1 MNINED
7 IRNKRGKRKICKGCA
22 NKISYISAARCSL
35 LPMWYKMNAKTHQVL
50 YNSRLVV

>member
-7 IRNKRGKRKICKGCA
+7 IRNKKEKRRKMEGGA

-35 LPMWYKMNAKTHQVL
+35 LSIWYIYMLRHIRFYIIHVK
-50 YNSRLVV
+50 